1 MLAEYICMLT
11 ERSKLSNRNVSAT
24 YAARGNQPRCGDRG
38 RGGRDV
44 CGGHGVGANMLNSE
58 WDKRGIANGDRVF
71 AVHRL
76 KNIDKCW
83 YPDPDYQNMDPLE
96 KRRFYLN

>member
-1 MLAEYICMLT
+1 MLAEHIHMVT
-11 ERSKLSNRNVSAT
+11 ESSKFSSPNVLAT
-24 YAARGNQPRCGDRG
+24 YAAHGNRPGRGDRG
-38 RGGRDV
+38 KGGCGGGGDRGG
-44 CGGHGVGANMLNSE
+44 GARMLNSE